1 MLRLPGMGFVVRLK
15 PALTHYAKVA
25 LSRIHNLIAS
35 QTGVWQDEIEEVI
48 VYFLQQIMTF
58 ITRVSLFLILKFE
71 DNFLNFKFKV
81 KLINSDFT
89 QKCTS

>member
-1 MLRLPGMGFVVRLK
+1 MLRPPGMGFVVRFK
-15 PALTHYAKVA
+15 PALTLFAKVA
-25 LSRIHNLIAS
+25 FSRIHNLIAR
-35 QTGVWQDEIEEVI
+35 QTGVWQDEIEEII

-58 ITRVSLFLILKFE
+58 ITGVSLFLILKFE

-81 KLINSDFT
+81 KLINSGFT